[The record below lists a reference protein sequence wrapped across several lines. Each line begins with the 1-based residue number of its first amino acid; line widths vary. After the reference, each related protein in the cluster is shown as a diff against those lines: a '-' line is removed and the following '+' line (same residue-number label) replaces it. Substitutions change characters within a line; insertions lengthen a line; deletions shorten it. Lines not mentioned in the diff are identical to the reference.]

1 MEDYQLECDINQVGE
16 EFMTPDEELA
26 QWKRIAGIKETKEQ
40 STTEQLSYKIGSPE
54 WFNRPVNTDSF
65 PQGFRGRVKKR

>member
-16 EFMTPDEELA
+16 EFMTPDEELV

-40 STTEQLSYKIGSPE
+40 STTEQQKYKIGTPE
-54 WFNRPVNTDSF
+54 WFNRPVDAENF
-65 PQGFRGRVKKR
+65 PAVFRGRVRK